1 MAEIKNK
8 GGRPPKYKTPEE
20 LEAKCN
26 EYFEQCDKV
35 EYFYN
40 EDGTPLLY
48 KGEPVVKKKAT
59 PYTISGLALFLGFS
73 NRSSVENFLRYGG
86 SSYQEPEL
94 PSDKETTASYS
105 NIAFRDVI
113 TRAITRIND
122 YREKALY
129 FKESCTGAKFALACN
144 GWSDK
149 QPIDVN
155 IKHEGAIVSAS
166 EAVDRLA
173 ELGFSLGKT
182 AKSIQEDAK
191 TE

>member
-1 MAEIKNK
+1 MADTKNK

-26 EYFEQCDKV
+26 EYFAECDKE

-40 EDGTPLLY
+40 EDGTVMLY
-48 KGEPVVKKKAT
+48 KGMPVIKKKAT
-59 PYTISGLALFLGFS
+59 PYTISGLALYLGFS
-73 NRSSVENFLRYGG
+73 NRSSIENFLRYGG

-94 PSDKETTASYS
+94 PCDKETTASYKD
-105 NIAFRDVI
+105 IGFRDVI
-113 TRAITRIND
+113 TRAITKIND

-129 FKESCTGAKFALACN
+129 FKESATGAKFALACN

-155 IKHEGAIVSAS
+155 IKHEGTIVSAT
-166 EAVDRLA
+166 EAVERLE
-173 ELGFSLGKT
+173 ELGFKLGRT
-182 AKSIQEDAK
+182 ANSIKEDGK
-191 TE
+191 KE